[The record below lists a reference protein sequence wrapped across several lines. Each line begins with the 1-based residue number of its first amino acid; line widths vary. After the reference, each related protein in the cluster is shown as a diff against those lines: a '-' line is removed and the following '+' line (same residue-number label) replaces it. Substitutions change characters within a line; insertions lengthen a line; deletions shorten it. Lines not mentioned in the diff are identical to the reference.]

1 MGGIIR
7 PFLFYEFGGEIM
19 NPKMQELR
27 KKAMALPLLPGVY
40 IMHDKSGEIIYIGKA
55 KALKNRVSQ
64 YFGSQNNHAEKVR
77 RMVDNVDDF
86 EYIITDSEF
95 EALILECSLIKQHTP
110 KYNILLK
117 DDKGYSYIRVSS
129 GDWGRLSYV
138 LQKKDDGAQY
148 IGPYKS
154 SYYVKSAVEEANKIF
169 MLPTCNRR
177 FPQDFRKGRPCLN
190 YHIKQCMAPCT
201 GRVKLKDYKES
212 LAQALDFLKGGSSN
226 SIKQLTA
233 QMEEAAENLE
243 FERAAR
249 IRDKINAVK
258 KMGEKQKVVAN
269 KVLDEDV
276 IASFT
281 DDGKICFQ
289 VFRFEGGRL
298 FDRESF
304 IFDSGDSESEYEEFL
319 LGYYTIR
326 NDVPKNIALDR
337 EFDGIEALAQWLSE
351 KRGNK
356 VNVTVPQRGEQ
367 AQLVSMCRSN
377 AAEALAQK
385 KGATVREYGVLE
397 ELKETLGLEKLPE
410 YIESYDISNLAG
422 TENVAGMIVY
432 KNGKPLKSAYKKFK
446 IKGFEGQDDYASMA
460 EVISRRFDEYYQS
473 EDKTEGFGKLPDLIL
488 LDGGKGQVAAVKQV
502 LERMNISVPLFGMVK
517 DDKHRTRAVTGDGGE
532 IAISSK
538 RALFTFLSKMQDEVH
553 RFAIGYH
560 HARRS
565 KNTFKSSLT
574 NIDGVGEVRAKS
586 LLKYFRTIDN
596 ISKAD
601 LTELENAP
609 KMTKDSAIAVY
620 RYFHAE
626 DESQTGAL

>member
-1 MGGIIR
+1 
-7 PFLFYEFGGEIM
+7 M

-40 IMHDKSGEIIYIGKA
+40 IMHDISGEIIYIGKA

-117 DDKGYSYIRVSS
+117 DDKGYSYIRVSP
-129 GDWGRLSYV
+129 GDWGRLTYV

-212 LAQALDFLKGGSSN
+212 LSQALDFLKGGSSN

-319 LGYYTIR
+319 LSYYTIR
-326 NDVPKNIALDR
+326 NDIPKNIALDR
-337 EFDGIEALAQWLSE
+337 DFDGIDAIAQWLSE

-385 KGATVREYGVLE
+385 KGATVREFGVLE

-446 IKGFEGQDDYASMA
+446 IKGFEGQDDYASMV
-460 EVISRRFDEYYQS
+460 EVISRRFDEYYKA

-502 LERMNISVPLFGMVK
+502 LESMSIIVPLFGMVK

-609 KMTKDSAIAVY
+609 KMTKDSALAVY

-626 DESQTGAL
+626 DESQT

>member
-1 MGGIIR
+1 
-7 PFLFYEFGGEIM
+7 M

-154 SYYVKSAVEEANKIF
+154 SYYVKSAVDEANKIF

-201 GRVKLKDYKES
+201 GRVKLKDYRES

-233 QMEEAAENLE
+233 QMEEAAEKLE

-326 NDVPKNIALDR
+326 NDVPKNIALDKD
-337 EFDGIEALAQWLSE
+337 FDGIEAIAQWLSE

-397 ELKETLGLEKLPE
+397 ELKETIGLEKLPE

-460 EVISRRFDEYYQS
+460 EVISRRFDEYYKA
-473 EDKTEGFGKLPDLIL
+473 EDKNEGFGKLPDLIL

-502 LERMNISVPLFGMVK
+502 LERMNINVPLFGMVK

-609 KMTKDSAIAVY
+609 KMTKDSALAVY

-626 DESQTGAL
+626 DERQKGAL

>member
-1 MGGIIR
+1 
-7 PFLFYEFGGEIM
+7 M

-129 GDWGRLSYV
+129 GDWGKLSYV

-201 GRVKLKDYKES
+201 GRVKLKDYRES

-226 SIKQLTA
+226 SIKQLTS

-337 EFDGIEALAQWLSE
+337 NFDGIDAIAQWLSE

-460 EVISRRFDEYYQS
+460 EVISRRFDEYYKA
-473 EDKTEGFGKLPDLIL
+473 EDKNEGFGKLPDLIL

-502 LERMNISVPLFGMVK
+502 LERMNINVPLFGMVK
-517 DDKHRTRAVTGDGGE
+517 DDKHRTRAVTGEGGE

-609 KMTKDSAIAVY
+609 KMTKDSALAVY

-626 DESQTGAL
+626 DERQKGAL

>member
-1 MGGIIR
+1 
-7 PFLFYEFGGEIM
+7 M
-19 NPKMQELR
+19 NPKLTELR

-40 IMHDKSGEIIYIGKA
+40 IMHDKSNAIIYIGKA

-77 RMVDNVDDF
+77 RMVDNVDWF

-129 GDWGRLSYV
+129 GDWQKLSYV
-138 LQKKDDGAQY
+138 LQKKDDGATY
-148 IGPYKS
+148 IGPYQS
-154 SYYVKSAVEEANKIF
+154 SYYVKSAVDEANKIF
-169 MLPTCNRR
+169 MLPTCSRK
-177 FPQDFRKGRPCLN
+177 FPQDFGKARPCLN

-201 GRVKLKDYKES
+201 GKVKLADYQES
-212 LAQALDFLKGGSSN
+212 VSQALDFLKGGSGN
-226 SIKQLTA
+226 SIRQLTA

-249 IRDKINAVK
+249 LRDKINAVRR
-258 KMGEKQKVVAN
+258 MGDKQKVVAN

-276 IASFT
+276 IASFS
-281 DDGKICFQ
+281 DEGKTCFQ

-304 IFDSGDSESEYEEFL
+304 IVDSGDADTEEFL
-319 LGYYTIR
+319 LRYYTLRSDI
-326 NDVPKNIALDR
+326 PKQIALDTAPESLDDIGR
-337 EFDGIEALAQWLSE
+337 WLSE

-356 VNVTVPQRGEQ
+356 VTLTVPQRGEQ

-377 AAEALAQK
+377 AAEALAQQ
-385 KGATVREYGVLE
+385 KGATVREYSVLG
-397 ELKETLGLEKLPE
+397 ELQEVLGLDKLPE

-432 KNGKPLKSAYKKFK
+432 KNGKPLKSAYRKFK
-446 IKGFEGQDDYASMA
+446 IKGFDGQDDYGSMR
-460 EVISRRFDEYYQS
+460 EVLTRRFEEYQKA
-473 EDKTEGFGKLPDLIL
+473 EPADEGFGRLPDLIL
-488 LDGGKGQVAAVKQV
+488 LDGGRGQVRVVREV
-502 LERMNISVPLFGMVK
+502 LQDMGLDVPLFGLVK
-517 DDKHRTRAVTGDGGE
+517 DDKHRTRAVTDEGHE
-532 IAISSK
+532 ISISA
-538 RALFTFLSKMQDEVH
+538 RRQLFAFLSKMQDEVH

-560 HARRS
+560 HSRRS
-565 KNTFKSSLT
+565 KNTFRSSLT
-574 NIDGVGEVRAKS
+574 EIDGVGTVRAKA

-601 LTELENAP
+601 QEELEAAP
-609 KMTKDSAIAVY
+609 KMTKDSARAVF
-620 RYFHAE
+620 RYFHPE
-626 DESQTGAL
+626 EQ

>member
-1 MGGIIR
+1 
-7 PFLFYEFGGEIM
+7 M

-201 GRVKLKDYKES
+201 GRVKLKDYRES

-337 EFDGIEALAQWLSE
+337 DFDGIEALAQWLCE

-356 VNVTVPQRGEQ
+356 VNVTFPQRGEQ

-460 EVISRRFDEYYQS
+460 EVISRRFDEYYKA

-502 LERMNISVPLFGMVK
+502 LERMNIRVPLFGMVK

-609 KMTKDSAIAVY
+609 KMTKDSALAVY

-626 DESQTGAL
+626 DESQTRV

>member
-1 MGGIIR
+1 
-7 PFLFYEFGGEIM
+7 M

-201 GRVKLKDYKES
+201 GRVKLKDYRES

-337 EFDGIEALAQWLSE
+337 DFDGIEALAQWLCE

-356 VNVTVPQRGEQ
+356 VNVTFPQRGEQ

-460 EVISRRFDEYYQS
+460 EVISRRFDEYYKA

-609 KMTKDSAIAVY
+609 KMTKDSALAVY
-620 RYFHAE
+620 RYFHGE
-626 DESQTGAL
+626 DESQTRV

>member
-1 MGGIIR
+1 M
-7 PFLFYEFGGEIM
+7 FLEVGEIM
-19 NPKMQELR
+19 NPKMQQLR

-40 IMHDKSGEIIYIGKA
+40 IMHGKSGEIIYIGKA

-117 DDKGYSYIRVSS
+117 DDKGYSYIKLSA
-129 GDWGRLSYV
+129 GDWGKLSYV
-138 LQKKDDGAQY
+138 LQKSDDGAQY

-258 KMGEKQKVVAN
+258 KMGDKQKVVAN
-269 KVLDEDV
+269 RVLDEDV

-326 NDVPKNIALDR
+326 NDIPKNIAIDR
-337 EFDGIEALAQWLSE
+337 KFDGIDAISQWLSE

-367 AQLVSMCRSN
+367 AQIVSMCRSN

-385 KGATVREYGVLE
+385 KGATVREFGVLE

-460 EVISRRFDEYYQS
+460 EVISRRFDEYYKAD
-473 EDKTEGFGKLPDLIL
+473 DKSEGFGRLPDLIL

-502 LERMNISVPLFGMVK
+502 LEKMNITVPLFGMVK
-517 DDKHRTRAVTGDGGE
+517 DDRHRTRAVTGDGGE

-601 LTELENAP
+601 LEELENAP
-609 KMTKDSAIAVY
+609 KMTKDSALAVY
-620 RYFHAE
+620 RYFHTE
-626 DESQTGAL
+626 DEK

>member
-1 MGGIIR
+1 
-7 PFLFYEFGGEIM
+7 M

-77 RMVDNVDDF
+77 RMVDNVNDF

-117 DDKGYSYIRVSS
+117 DDKGYSYIRVSP

-169 MLPTCNRR
+169 LLPTCNRR

-201 GRVKLKDYKES
+201 GRVKLKDYRES
-212 LAQALDFLKGGSSN
+212 LAQALEFLKGGSSN

-304 IFDSGDSESEYEEFL
+304 IFDSGDNESEYEEFL

-337 EFDGIEALAQWLSE
+337 EFDGIEALVQWLSE

-460 EVISRRFDEYYQS
+460 EVISRRFDEYYKA

-502 LERMNISVPLFGMVK
+502 LERMSISVPLFGMVK

-574 NIDGVGEVRAKS
+574 NIEGVGEVRAKS

-609 KMTKDSAIAVY
+609 KMTKDSALAVY

-626 DESQTGAL
+626 DESQTRV

>member
-1 MGGIIR
+1 
-7 PFLFYEFGGEIM
+7 
-19 NPKMQELR
+19 MQELR

-129 GDWGRLSYV
+129 GDWGRITYV

-212 LAQALDFLKGGSSN
+212 LSQALDFLKGGSSN

-319 LGYYTIR
+319 LSYYTIR

-337 EFDGIEALAQWLSE
+337 DFDGIDAIAQWLSE

-385 KGATVREYGVLE
+385 KGATVREFGVLE

-460 EVISRRFDEYYQS
+460 EVISRRFDEYYKS

-502 LERMNISVPLFGMVK
+502 LGRMNISVPLFGMVK

-601 LTELENAP
+601 LAELENAP
-609 KMTKDSAIAVY
+609 KMTKDSALAVY

-626 DESQTGAL
+626 DEQTI

>member
-1 MGGIIR
+1 
-7 PFLFYEFGGEIM
+7 M
-19 NPKMQELR
+19 NPKISELR

-40 IMHDKSGEIIYIGKA
+40 IMHNKNGDIIYIGKA

-95 EALILECSLIKQHTP
+95 EALILECSLIKQHSP
-110 KYNILLK
+110 HYNILLK
-117 DDKGYSYIRVSS
+117 DDKGYSYIRVSN
-129 GDWGRLSYV
+129 DEWQKISYA
-138 LQKKDDGAQY
+138 LQKKDDNAQY

-169 MLPTCNRR
+169 MLPVCNRK

-201 GRVKLKDYKES
+201 GKVKLSDYKES
-212 LAQALDFLKGGSSN
+212 VAQALDFLKGGSSN
-226 SIKQLTA
+226 SIKLLTA

-258 KMGEKQKVVAN
+258 KMSDKQKVVAN

-276 IASFT
+276 IAKFS
-281 DDGKICFQ
+281 DGGKTCFQ

-304 IFDSGDSESEYEEFL
+304 IFDSDDAECETEEFIL
-319 LGYYTIR
+319 RYYTLRTDI
-326 NDVPKNIALDR
+326 PKNIALDSS
-337 EFDGIEALAQWLSE
+337 FDGLDTVAQWLSQ
-351 KRGNK
+351 KRGSK
-356 VNVTVPQRGEQ
+356 VNITIPQRGEQ
-367 AQLVSMCRSN
+367 YQLVNMCKSN

-385 KGATVREYGVLE
+385 KGATAREYTVLE
-397 ELKETLGLEKLPE
+397 ELKELLGLDKLPE
-410 YIESYDISNLAG
+410 YIESYDISNLSG
-422 TENVAGMIVY
+422 SDNVAGMIVY

-446 IKGFEGQDDYASMA
+446 IKGFDGQDDFASMA
-460 EVISRRFDEYYQS
+460 EVLTRRFEEYYKA
-473 EDKTEGFGKLPDLIL
+473 DNNDEGFGKLPDLIL
-488 LDGGKGQVAAVKQV
+488 LDGGKGQISAVKKV
-502 LERMNISVPLFGMVK
+502 LADMNINVPLFGMVK
-517 DDKHRTRAVTGDGGE
+517 DDKHRTRAITGDGGE
-532 IAISSK
+532 ISINSK
-538 RALFTFLSKMQDEVH
+538 RAVFTFISKLQDEVH

-560 HARRS
+560 HSRRK

-574 NIDGVGEVRAKS
+574 NIEFVGEVRAKN
-586 LLKYFRTIDN
+586 LLRHFRTIEN
-596 ISKAD
+596 ISNAD
-601 LTELENAP
+601 LAELESCPN
-609 KMTKDSAIAVY
+609 MTKNAALAVY
-620 RYFHAE
+620 KYFHSKE
-626 DESQTGAL
+626 

>member
-55 KALKNRVSQ
+55 KTLKNRVSQ

-385 KGATVREYGVLE
+385 KGATVREFGVLE

-460 EVISRRFDEYYQS
+460 EVISRRFDEYYKS

-601 LTELENAP
+601 LAELENAP
-609 KMTKDSAIAVY
+609 KMTKDSALAVY

-626 DESQTGAL
+626 DESQMGVL